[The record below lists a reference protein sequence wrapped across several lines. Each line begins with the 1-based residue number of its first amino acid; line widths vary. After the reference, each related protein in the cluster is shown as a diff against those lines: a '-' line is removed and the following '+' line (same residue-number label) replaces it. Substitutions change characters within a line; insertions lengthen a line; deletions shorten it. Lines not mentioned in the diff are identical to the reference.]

1 MRFEPSEEAMYR
13 RMDQKERILYLIAAC
28 GLIGSLVFLLG
39 VINQNWYLAGG
50 AVGFAV
56 CLIVAMVWRYR
67 ALGQRIMP
75 LTGCFLEVRQDYLL
89 VRQPQLQE
97 RYEACQIFCPEI
109 EQIVWSSRKDGFY
122 IRFHDNGKSSVLL
135 HGTQSGPIFH
145 IRPFGYR
152 KEEMESV
159 YQEIKERLPA
169 SAVVFEP

>member
-28 GLIGSLVFLLG
+28 GLIGSLVFLLC
-39 VINQNWYLAGG
+39 VINQNWYVAGG
-50 AVGFAV
+50 AVCFAV
-56 CLIVAMVWRYR
+56 CFIAVMVWRYR

-75 LTGCFLEVRQDYLL
+75 LTGCFLEVRQDCLL
-89 VRQPQLQE
+89 VRQPQWQE
-97 RYEACQIFCPEI
+97 RYETCQIFLSEI

-122 IRFHDNGKSSVLL
+122 VQFHDKGKSLVLL
-135 HGTQSGPIFH
+135 RGKQSGPIFH

-159 YQEIKERLPA
+159 YQAIKERLPA
-169 SAVVFEP
+169 SASVFEP